1 MAADDADAF
10 QHVGTQPSAFMS
22 FDIEKGIAAW
32 RAQMR
37 KHRGFEDADI
47 DELEDHLRSK
57 IDDKVLNGL
66 SHEDAFDHAVAE
78 DYEDLPEI
86 SGQYLSGRTTSDTS
100 LGLLAN
106 YFKVGIRSF
115 GRARTYFVINLAGLV
130 IGIASVLFIVS
141 YLNFEYSYDDFH
153 VNKENIFRVNTHFER
168 ASGSINYPIIPPAVG
183 PAMEDN
189 FSGIINTSRLRYAYS
204 VLVRHGDR
212 SFYEEKVFF
221 AEPSF
226 LEMFSFDWI
235 AGQPSGALADPN
247 TIVLTRSMA
256 RKYFGDENPIGEVIK
271 YNNDTDLQVIGV
283 IEDVPANSH
292 VDFHCLVSFE
302 TFRPGPGALEPLTSW
317 KWLGFLT
324 YVQLEDGV
332 VIEDM
337 ETGLA
342 DMFKA
347 NNNSRNN
354 LQVEF
359 ELQPLSKIYLT
370 SGGLSNPQ
378 GGLFRINDKDNLIS
392 LGVIAMLII
401 GISFF
406 NYFNITS
413 ALLRTRTKEIG
424 IRKVFGASKSK
435 VLVQFAIETL
445 SMVILATVLAT
456 AIFYYINRNEP
467 VDIGFI
473 AMLDVALVG
482 AFTVLSGILFGG
494 TFSVHSAL
502 VLLKNKMAVARTRLV
517 SFGGLVLV
525 LQFGISAALIMVSFV
540 IVNQLSFFA
549 QKDLGYNKEGLIIAK
564 FGSEEMNARRRL
576 FQDAMTSLPT
586 VKAVSFGPSLDGSS
600 SGNPLR
606 LREWSE
612 DQIIQTSYF
621 GVDYDFQKALGL
633 EVLEGRFFS
642 RQHAQ
647 DSVSSILIN
656 ERLAAMLGVDDPIG
670 KKVEFTSGEFEIIG
684 IFKDFHYQSLHH
696 EIGPMA
702 LEMWLG
708 QPRSVMIRYE
718 SDDIAGTLQDL
729 DATWQEVFADG
740 GFPFDYRF
748 LDEQLQAMYGKEQEF
763 AGYLKIFT
771 GLAIFLALLGLFG
784 VSSINIQQRIRQIG
798 IRRVLGAELPQ
809 IAKVI
814 STRYLVSAMIGILV
828 ALPIAF
834 IAMQRWLNDYAYSI
848 DLGAGYPLLTFI
860 VVLGITTLTMGFQVY
875 RVMHVNPSIILRDE

>member
-1 MAADDADAF
+1 
-10 QHVGTQPSAFMS
+10 MS
-22 FDIEKGIAAW
+22 FDLEKSIAAW
-32 RAQMR
+32 RKKLH

-57 IDDKVLNGL
+57 IDDKVNRGL
-66 SHEDAFDHAVAE
+66 SHEDAFDHTLSE
-78 DYEDLPEI
+78 DYDDLPEI
-86 SGQYLSGRTTSDTS
+86 SGQYLSSRSVGNTS

-106 YFKVGIRSF
+106 YFKVGFRSF
-115 GRARTYFVINLAGLV
+115 GRARTYFAINLAGLV

-141 YLNFEYSYDDFH
+141 YLRFEFSYDDF
-153 VNKENIFRVNTHFER
+153 NANRDNIYRVNTHFER
-168 ASGSINYPIIPPAVG
+168 ASGGLHYPIIPPAVG
-183 PAMEDN
+183 PAIKDN
-189 FSGIINTSRLRYAYS
+189 FAGIVNTARLRYSYS
-204 VLVRHGDR
+204 VLIKHEDR
-212 SFYEEKVFF
+212 SFYEQKVFF
-221 AEPSF
+221 AEPAF

-235 AGQPSGALADPN
+235 AGQPAGALSDPN
-247 TIVLTRSMA
+247 TIVLTKSMA
-256 RKYFGDENPIGEVIK
+256 EKYFGDGNPIGEVVS
-271 YNNDTDLQVIGV
+271 YDNDIDLQVIGL
-283 IEDVPANSH
+283 IEDVPENSH
-292 VDFHCLVSFE
+292 VTFDCLVSFE
-302 TFRPGPGALEPLTSW
+302 TFQPGPGALEPMTSW

-324 YVQLEDGV
+324 YVQLEEEV

-337 ETGLA
+337 AVGLA
-342 DMFKA
+342 EMFMS
-347 NNNSRNN
+347 NNNSQNN
-354 LQVEF
+354 LTVEF
-359 ELQPLSKIYLT
+359 ELQPLTDIYLT
-370 SGGLSNPQ
+370 SGGLRNPQ

-392 LGVIAMLII
+392 LGVIALLII

-445 SMVILATVLAT
+445 SIVVLAT
-456 AIFYYINRNEP
+456 IIAVAIFYYINSAQP
-467 VDIGFI
+467 VDFPFIG
-473 AMLDVALVG
+473 MLALLLIS
-482 AFTVLSGILFGG
+482 AFTLLSALLFGG

-517 SFGGLVLV
+517 SFGGLVLL
-525 LQFGISAALIMVSFV
+525 LQFGISASLIMISFV
-540 IVNQLSFFA
+540 IVNQLSFFS
-549 QKDLGYNKEGLIIAK
+549 QKDLGYEKEGLIMAK
-564 FGSEEMNARRRL
+564 FGSEEMNARRNL
-576 FQDAMTSLPT
+576 FQDAMTSIPS
-586 VKAVSFGPSLDGSS
+586 VKAVSFGPALDGST

-606 LREWSE
+606 LNEWSA
-612 DQIIQTSYF
+612 DQVIQTSYF
-621 GVDYDFQKALGL
+621 GVDYEFKDALGL
-633 EVLEGRFFS
+633 EVIEGRFFS

-670 KKVEFTSGEFEIIG
+670 KKVQFTSGEFEIIG

-696 EIGPMA
+696 EIGPLA

-748 LDEQLQAMYGKEQEF
+748 LDEQLQSMYGKEQEF
-763 AGYLKIFT
+763 AGLLKIFT

-798 IRRVLGAELPQ
+798 IRRVLGAELSQ
-809 IAKVI
+809 IAKVV
-814 STRYLVSAMIGILV
+814 SSRYLVT
-828 ALPIAF
+828 ALLGVVLSLPLAF
-834 IAMQRWLNDYAYSI
+834 LAMQQWLSNYAYSI
-848 DLGAGYPLLTFI
+848 DLGIGYPLLTLVI
-860 VVLGITTLTMGFQVY
+860 VLGITVLTMGFQVY
-875 RVMHVNPSIILRDE
+875 RVMHVNPSTILRDE

>member
-1 MAADDADAF
+1 MR
-10 QHVGTQPSAFMS
+10 
-22 FDIEKGIAAW
+22 FDLEKSVATW
-32 RAQMR
+32 RTKLR

-47 DELEDHLRSK
+47 VELEDHLRSK
-57 IDDKVLNGL
+57 IEDKVRSGL
-66 SHEDAFDHAVAE
+66 SHEDAFDHALAE
-78 DYEDLPEI
+78 DYADLPEI
-86 SGQYLSGRTTSDTS
+86 SGQYLSGRSVGNNS
-100 LGLLAN
+100 LGLLVN
-106 YFKVGIRSF
+106 YFKVGFRSF
-115 GRARTYFVINLAGLV
+115 GRARTYFLINLAGLV

-141 YLNFEYSYDDFH
+141 YLRFEFSYDDFN
-153 VNKENIFRVNTHFER
+153 VNKDTIYRVNTHFER
-168 ASGSINYPIIPPAVG
+168 ASGGLHYPIIPPAVG
-183 PAMEDN
+183 PAIKDN
-189 FSGIINTSRLRYAYS
+189 FAGIVNTARLRYSYS
-204 VLVRHGDR
+204 VLMSHENR

-221 AEPSF
+221 AEPAF
-226 LEMFSFDWI
+226 LDMFSFDWL
-235 AGQPSGALADPN
+235 AGQPAGALTDPN
-247 TIVLTRSMA
+247 TIVLTKSMA
-256 RKYFGDENPIGEVIK
+256 EKYFGQENPIGQVIR
-271 YNNDTDLQVIGV
+271 YNNDIDLQVVAV
-283 IEDVPANSH
+283 IEDVPKNSH
-292 VDFHCLVSFE
+292 VTFDCLISFE
-302 TFRPGPGALEPLTSW
+302 TFQPGPGALQGMTSW
-317 KWLGFLT
+317 SWLGFLT
-324 YVQLEDGV
+324 YVQLEDLVDIG
-332 VIEDM
+332 EM
-337 ETGLA
+337 ETRLA
-342 DMFKA
+342 ELFKS
-347 NNNSRNN
+347 NNSSRNN
-354 LQVEF
+354 LTVEF
-359 ELQPLSKIYLT
+359 ELQPLTHIYLT

-392 LGVIAMLII
+392 LGVIAILII

-435 VLVQFAIETL
+435 VLMQFAIETL
-445 SMVILATVLAT
+445 SIVVMAT
-456 AIFYYINRNEP
+456 AIATVIFLYINNDQP
-467 VDIGFI
+467 IDLPF
-473 AMLDVALVG
+473 VALLG
-482 AFTVLSGILFGG
+482 FTIITAFTTLSAVLFGG
-494 TFSVHSAL
+494 TFSLNSAL

-517 SFGGLVLV
+517 SFGGLVLL

-564 FGSEEMNARRRL
+564 FGSEEMNSRRNI
-576 FQDAMTSLPT
+576 FQDAMTSLPN

-606 LREWSE
+606 LREWSD
-612 DQIIQTSYF
+612 DQVIQTSYF
-621 GVDYDFQKALGL
+621 GVDYEFQDALGL

-718 SDDIAGTLQDL
+718 SEDIAGALQDI

-748 LDEQLQAMYGKEQEF
+748 LDEQLQSMYGKEQEF
-763 AGYLKIFT
+763 ARYLKIFT

-784 VSSINIQQRIRQIG
+784 VSSINIQQGIRQIG
-798 IRRVLGAELPQ
+798 IRRVLGAELSQ
-809 IAKVI
+809 IAKVV
-814 STRYLVSAMIGILV
+814 STRYLVTALIGILV
-828 ALPIAF
+828 ALPLAF
-834 IAMQRWLNDYAYSI
+834 LAMRQWLSGYAYSI
-848 DLGAGYPLLTFI
+848 DLNIGYPLLTLFI
-860 VVLGITTLTMGFQVY
+860 VLSITALTMAYQIY
-875 RVMHVNPSIILRDE
+875 RVMHVNPSTILRDE